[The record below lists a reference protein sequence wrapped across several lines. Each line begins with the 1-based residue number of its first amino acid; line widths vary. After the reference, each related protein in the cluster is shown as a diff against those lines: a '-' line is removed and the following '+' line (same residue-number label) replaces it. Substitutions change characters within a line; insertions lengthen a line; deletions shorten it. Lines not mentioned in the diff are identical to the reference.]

1 MEMKS
6 YLRRLPYIYCLV
18 LIPCSIY
25 TVFFTARA
33 LRRDYID
40 VPAWDAWRCVHDL
53 DRLCQFDLRPL
64 WRQHNEH
71 RVIGVQVLY
80 WLDFGLLHGRQFLLI
95 GCEIVCQLA
104 QLVLLWWLLKQMKA
118 IPLAFRLAFAAS
130 CALLM
135 TTATHVQAMVIPF
148 LVQWYLTQALAAFA
162 LLLLWRTS
170 RTGRLASLIIAIVAT
185 VIVTYT
191 TANGM
196 LLWPVLVAMALW
208 LRLPRRRIVAIGAAC
223 AVSVA
228 VYFIGYVFVGEGRA
242 LLLVTHPFY
251 TTGFMAILLGA
262 PASYSSNAFGGALG
276 LTGMVLAMLAL
287 VVAVRQRRRPPDA
300 VFVVAAGF
308 CLFIVSSALMF
319 AYGRM
324 NPADPTFLKARAER
338 YAMVGLT
345 FWANLVVVVGWLS
358 TRLVRRRQFF
368 WQFAAAA
375 LTAVLLVE
383 VMGYQPTSERA
394 CAARQA
400 MAEEAGIGL
409 ENGVQDREA
418 IRDVYQDPLFVWAET
433 PVLRRRRL
441 SIFAAGR
448 QDWIG
453 RRVSELFAAGRSSLC
468 SGSVEALT
476 AVYYGFRAEGRA
488 VDSQTNRPPDDI
500 VFTNR
505 SGMIVGLG
513 ATRTG
518 GYPHRPRDRTQ
529 RPPADFDWAGF
540 ARAGHVSGG
549 VQAYAI
555 VGGGKAAC
563 PLGTPQ
569 QAPVVFIPVDANMVG
584 DPIPISGWQADPAW
598 TRNGHHPSVGTLAG
612 EVLYGSYSGSDAK
625 QGGLTSAPFETGRRD
640 CVAIP
645 VAHGPSTTGQ
655 SVRLVEDGSGKTA
668 ATIPLDGDGV
678 WQYWLIE
685 LQGPAKLRIV
695 AEDRGAQ
702 WGQWVAVGEPRECRP

>member
-1 MEMKS
+1 
-6 YLRRLPYIYCLV
+6 
-18 LIPCSIY
+18 
-25 TVFFTARA
+25 
-33 LRRDYID
+33 
-40 VPAWDAWRCVHDL
+40 
-53 DRLCQFDLRPL
+53 
-64 WRQHNEH
+64 
-71 RVIGVQVLY
+71 
-80 WLDFGLLHGRQFLLI
+80 
-95 GCEIVCQLA
+95 
-104 QLVLLWWLLKQMKA
+104 
-118 IPLAFRLAFAAS
+118 LAFRLAFAAS

-148 LVQWYLTQALAAFA
+148 LVQWYLTQALAALA

-170 RTGRLASLIIAIVAT
+170 QTGRLASLIIAIVAA

-196 LLWPVLVAMALW
+196 LLWPVLVVMAVW
-208 LRLPRRRIVAIGAAC
+208 LRLPRKRIAAICVAGASSVAI
-223 AVSVA
+223 
-228 VYFIGYVFVGEGRA
+228 YFMGYVFVGEGRA

-251 TTGFMAILLGA
+251 STGFMAILLGA
-262 PASYSSNAFGGALG
+262 PASYFSNVFGGAIG
-276 LTGMVLAMLAL
+276 LTGMVLTMLAL
-287 VVAVRQRRRPPDA
+287 VVAVRQRRPPDA

-345 FWANLVVVVGWLS
+345 FWANLVVVSAWLLM
-358 TRLVRRRQFF
+358 RLPRGRQFA
-368 WQFAAAA
+368 WHIATAT
-375 LTAVLLVE
+375 LTAVLLVV
-383 VMGYQPTSERA
+383 VMGYQQTSERA

-418 IRDVYQDPLFVWAET
+418 IKDIYQDPLFVWAET

-453 RRVSELFAAGRSSLC
+453 RRVSELFQVDSSRLC
-468 SGSVEALT
+468 SGSVQALT
-476 AVYYGFRAEGRA
+476 AVYYGFRAEGWASDMRT
-488 VDSQTNRPPDDI
+488 SRPPEDI

-505 SGMIVGLG
+505 SGTIVGLG

-518 GYPHRPRDRTQ
+518 GYPHRPRDRAR
-529 RPPADFDWAGF
+529 RPRTDLDWAGF

-612 EVLYGSYSGSDAK
+612 EVLYGSYSGSDANR
-625 QGGLTSAPFETGRRD
+625 GGLTSAPFEAAGRD

-645 VAHGPSTTGQ
+645 VAHGPSPTGQ
-655 SVRLVEDGSGKTA
+655 SVRLVEDGSGKTM
-668 ATIPLDGDGV
+668 ATIPLDGNGV

-685 LQGPAKLRIV
+685 FQGQAKLRIV
-695 AEDRGAQ
+695 AEDQGAQ
-702 WGQWVAVGEPRECRP
+702 WGQWVAVGEPHECRP